1 MKQCREHVKKIVFLA
16 DADADA
22 DAKGLQWMILRETN
36 TNAKKNYF
44 DFY

>member
-1 MKQCREHVKKIVFLA
+1 MKQCREHVKKIVLL
-16 DADADA
+16 ADADA